1 MQTQMLG
8 RLDIAGPKLLSDV
21 AHCAKF
27 QYSEHYSEFLCSGAW
42 KSCMLWAPGGDVGD
56 NVIAHYDTGAVS
68 KITDYGKELPYL
80 REIIERMFATDR
92 LVFARIAIMSGSV
105 GIPHRDYIELDGV
118 PEQKRPACRLHLPLV
133 TSDDCYFT
141 EDNVIFR
148 MKFGEV
154 WALDVSRVHSS
165 AVLSELQ
172 RVHLILDFNQ
182 ITDPTQL
189 VRFPVESLPGIP
201 EESVC
206 RRELLSERER
216 EDILSL
222 APIIDLDNLRD
233 AFGIVVKKHYR
244 KDGGQNFVW
253 GTLDQIAKRHSD
265 AAVSERIRE
274 LHKYFT
280 MERSD

>member
-8 RLDIAGPKLLSDV
+8 QLDIAGPGLLNDV
-21 AHCAKF
+21 AQCAKF
-27 QYSEHYSEFLCSGAW
+27 RYSEHYSEFLCSGAW
-42 KSCMLWAPGGDVGD
+42 KSCMLWAPGGDAGD
-56 NVIAHYDTGAVS
+56 DVIAHYDTGAVPQ
-68 KITDYGKELPYL
+68 ITECGKQLSFL
-80 REIIERMFATDR
+80 RDIIERVFAVDR
-92 LVFARIAIMSGSV
+92 LVFARIAVMSGSV
-105 GIPHRDYIELDGV
+105 GIPHRDYIELDDL
-118 PEQKRPACRLHLPLV
+118 PETKRPACRLHLPLV

-154 WALDVSRVHSS
+154 WVLDVSRVHSS

-172 RVHLILDFNQ
+172 RMHLILDFNQ
-182 ITDPTQL
+182 TANPAQL
-189 VRFPVESLPGIP
+189 VKFPVKSRPGIP
-201 EESVC
+201 EDSVC
-206 RRELLSERER
+206 HRDPLSERER

-222 APIIDLDNLRD
+222 APIVDLDNLRD

-253 GTLDQIAKRHSD
+253 GTLDQIAQRHGD
-265 AAVSERIRE
+265 AAVRKRIQE
-274 LHKYFT
+274 LHQYFT